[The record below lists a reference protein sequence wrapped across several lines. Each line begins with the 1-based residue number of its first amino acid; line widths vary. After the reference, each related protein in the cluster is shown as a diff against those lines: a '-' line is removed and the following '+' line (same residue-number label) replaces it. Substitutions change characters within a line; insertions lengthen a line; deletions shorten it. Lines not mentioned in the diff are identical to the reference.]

1 MNQLVALLFGI
12 ANTLAIHF
20 AKVMQRFGIHAVTGG
35 EKSLRRQVIYW
46 SGFMLNN
53 TSFIWIM
60 LANEF
65 APPSYATSMFGLG
78 IIALMITSRI
88 VLKEQVTK
96 RHYAGAIILVAGT
109 LVLGYD
115 GIVNP
120 VASLSNIR
128 LPTVWIFIGTFLVV
142 VFSGLLL
149 TLRGKSKWLIG
160 VAFGILAGGLGGLDP
175 VLKGIGQ
182 QFGGVVGLLPQNPAG
197 RLPFIASFFFGSGA
211 FFTVQWGFH
220 RKADASVIAPF
231 HAALYVL
238 MPLIVPLLA
247 MPGFPLTAWKLI
259 GMLLTT
265 GGVFLAGAPRPAA
278 AELMPAEP
286 ATAVNLPTDWPF
298 GPDSEK
304 SISEPV
310 DK

>member
-1 MNQLVALLFGI
+1 MNQLIALLFGI

-20 AKVMQRFGIHAVTGG
+20 AKVMQRFGIQAVTG
-35 EKSLRRQVIYW
+35 EDKSVKRRVIYW

-53 TSFIWIM
+53 TSFLWIM
-60 LANEF
+60 IANEF

-96 RHYAGAIILVAGT
+96 RHFAGAIILVAGT

-120 VASLSNIR
+120 SSSLSNIR
-128 LPTVWIFIGTFLVV
+128 LTSVWIFIAAFLVCA
-142 VFSGLLL
+142 FTGLFFV
-149 TLRGKSKWLIG
+149 LRGKSKWLVG
-160 VAFGILAGGLGGLDP
+160 VAFGLLAGGLGGLDP

-182 QFGGVVGLLPQNPAG
+182 QIGGVIGLLPQDPIG
-197 RLPFIASFFFGSGA
+197 RLPFVLSFFFGSGA

-238 MPLIVPLLA
+238 MPQIVPLVA
-247 MPGFPLTAWKLI
+247 MPGAPLSAFKLV

-265 GGVFLAGAPRPAA
+265 GGVFLAGAPRRAA
-278 AELMPAEP
+278 VELYPEP

-298 GPDSEK
+298 GTEHDPAPK
-304 SISEPV
+304 
-310 DK
+310 K